1 MQVPEEDKKEIL
13 LLAML
18 NGVLGGLMA
27 PDCII
32 EDMIEDI
39 DPDIIESLFLDE

>member
-1 MQVPEEDKKEIL
+1 MEIPEEDKKEIL
-13 LLAML
+13 FLALL

-32 EDMIEDI
+32 EDILEDV
-39 DPDIIESLFLDE
+39 DPEVINEFFLDE

>member
-1 MQVPEEDKKEIL
+1 MKVPEEDKKEIL
-13 LLAML
+13 FLALL

-32 EDMIEDI
+32 EDVLEGV
-39 DPDIIESLFLDE
+39 DPDIFEGLFLDE